1 MSHCFVPPW
10 TVDYQDSLS
19 SGFPRQ
25 EYWSGLSLPT
35 PADLPNPGM
44 EPVSLALAGGS
55 FATEPPGKS
64 PQHSLWCKNITKPG
78 DARGFSVLINFD
90 LWYFSVKRN
99 FLLEGQV
106 QHGEGWGGLL
116 ITRVSQTGL
125 VHALCPG
132 QGTEGGRKD
141 PGTTASCV
149 CSVPAGILDG

>member
-90 LWYFSVKRN
+90 L
-99 FLLEGQV
+99 
-106 QHGEGWGGLL
+106 
-116 ITRVSQTGL
+116 
-125 VHALCPG
+125 
-132 QGTEGGRKD
+132 
-141 PGTTASCV
+141 
-149 CSVPAGILDG
+149 